1 MLRRAVGLILVLIT
15 LSACGNKGSL
25 YLPTPEQNP
34 EQNKNSKP
42 APRQ

>member
-1 MLRRAVGLILVLIT
+1 MRLAVGLLLVLIT

-34 EQNKNSKP
+34 EQNKNAKP

>member
-1 MLRRAVGLILVLIT
+1 MRLAVGLLLVLIT

-34 EQNKNSKP
+34 EQSKNSKP